1 MIMQMRKTEA
11 RESGSPMLSGVPTK
25 ESRRNFLTLTAKTA
39 AVIGSGAAVGFPRES
54 VALCMG
60 SDAAFWRSVKNSFM
74 IDPNLHYHNIG
85 GTGAVPR
92 HVVQNYDEYNKTI
105 ARNPNATYNITQM
118 RADIAPSFGATP
130 DEIVLTTNTTD
141 GMCMSLYGLDWNAGD
156 EIISTNME
164 HPGGNGPMS
173 SIALR
178 KGVVI
183 KRALLP
189 VGADAQPEDFV
200 NAFAA
205 QLTNKTKAICF
216 SHIPYLTGALL
227 PAKAL
232 CTWAREHN
240 LISIIDGAHVPGM
253 INVDFHDMGV
263 DLYAGS
269 GHKWQCGPHG
279 TGIWYVRNQTQ
290 SNPMALPMV
299 WGVLTSGNAVGSRFN
314 ADGSVR
320 NIGSF
325 LQSHG
330 HSNEP
335 EWQALTDSC
344 KFWDTIGRAKVDAY
358 VRGPTGLGAELRRR
372 VVATWGRSGLMNS
385 DHPDLVSG
393 ITTINPFRNKSDT
406 TKMTTLVSRLASD
419 FNMTTAL
426 RSFPTPSGGT
436 LTSVRVSTHLFHDS
450 RDLDYVMNAIQT
462 LAPQIDG

>member
-1 MIMQMRKTEA
+1 MRD
-11 RESGSPMLSGVPTK
+11 
-25 ESRRNFLTLTAKTA
+25 SRRDFLATA
-39 AVIGSGAAVGFPRES
+39 AKAVAAVGAGMSATFPRES
-54 VALCMG
+54 FALGSG
-60 SDAAFWRSVKNSFM
+60 SDAAFWRTVKESFM
-74 IDPNLHYHNIG
+74 IDPKIHYFNIG
-85 GTGAVPR
+85 GSGAVPR
-92 HVVQNYDEYNKTI
+92 HVVENYNLYNRTI
-105 ARNPNATYNITQM
+105 ARDPTATYNITQM

-141 GMCMSLYGLDWNAGD
+141 GMCMSLNGLDWSPGD

-164 HPGGNGPMS
+164 HPGGNGPM
-173 SIALR
+173 AHVAAR
-178 KGVVI
+178 KGVII

-189 VGADAQPEDFV
+189 VGADAQPQDFI

-205 QLTNKTKAICF
+205 HLTNNTKAICF
-216 SHIPYLTGALL
+216 SHIPFLTGALL

-232 CTWAREHN
+232 CTWARERN

-299 WGVLTSGNAVGSRFN
+299 WGVLVSGTANITSRYLPNGT
-314 ADGSVR
+314 VR

-344 KFWDTIGRAKVDAY
+344 KFWDEIGRAKIDAY
-358 VRGPTGLGAELRRR
+358 VRGLSMELKRR
-372 VVATWGRSGLMNS
+372 VVELWGRAGLMNS

-393 ITTINPFRNKSDT
+393 ITTINPFANKSDT
-406 TKMTTLVSRLASD
+406 TKMSALVSRLRSEY
-419 FNMTTAL
+419 NIVTAL
-426 RSFPTPSGGT
+426 RSFPVPTGGS
-436 LTSVRVSTHLFHDS
+436 LTSVRVSTHLFHDYG
-450 RDLDYVMNAIQT
+450 DLDYVMNAIQT
-462 LAPQIDG
+462 LAPQIDV

>member
-1 MIMQMRKTEA
+1 MRD
-11 RESGSPMLSGVPTK
+11 
-25 ESRRNFLTLTAKTA
+25 SRRDFLTMAGK
-39 AVIGSGAAVGFPRES
+39 AVAVAGAGLSASLPRTS
-54 VALCMG
+54 VALP
-60 SDAAFWRSVKNSFM
+60 SSTDAAFWMAVRQSFM
-74 IDPNLHYHNIG
+74 IDPKIHYHNIG

-92 HVVQNYDEYNKTI
+92 HVVDNYDLYNRTI
-105 ARNPNATYNITQM
+105 ARDPGATYSITQM
-118 RADIAPSFGATP
+118 RTDVAPGFGANA

-141 GMCMSLYGLDWNAGD
+141 GMCMSLNGLDWSPGD

-164 HPGGNGPMS
+164 HPGGNGPM
-173 SIALR
+173 AHVAAR

-183 KRALLP
+183 RRALLP
-189 VGADAQPEDFV
+189 VGADAQPQDFL

-205 QLTNKTKAICF
+205 QLTNNTKAICF

-232 CTWAREHN
+232 CTWARNHN

-253 INVDFHDMGV
+253 LNVDFHDMGV

-299 WGVLTSGNAVGSRFN
+299 WGVLVSGTANITSRFN
-314 ADGSVR
+314 PNGTVR

-344 KFWDTIGRAKVDAY
+344 KFWDQIGRAKIDAY
-358 VRGPTGLGAELRRR
+358 VRGLSTELKRR
-372 VVATWGRSGLMNS
+372 VVATWGRAGLMNS

-393 ITTINPFRNKSDT
+393 ITTINPFANKSDT
-406 TKMTTLVSRLASD
+406 TKMSTLVSRLRSD
-419 FNMTTAL
+419 YSIVTAL
-426 RSFPTPSGGT
+426 RTFPVPTGGS
-436 LTSVRVSTHLFHDS
+436 LTSVRVSTHLFHNYG
-450 RDLDYVMNAIQT
+450 DLDYVMNAIQA
-462 LAPQIDG
+462 LAPQIDV

>member
-1 MIMQMRKTEA
+1 MRET
-11 RESGSPMLSGVPTK
+11 
-25 ESRRNFLTLTAKTA
+25 RRDFLKTA
-39 AVIGSGAAVGFPRES
+39 AKAVAVVGAGMSASLPRES
-54 VALCMG
+54 VALAAG
-60 SDAAFWRSVKNSFM
+60 SDAAFWRTVKESFM
-74 IDPNLHYHNIG
+74 IDPKLHYHNIG

-92 HVVQNYDEYNKTI
+92 HVVENYNLYNRTI
-105 ARNPNATYNITQM
+105 ARDPNATYNITQM
-118 RADIAPSFGATP
+118 RADVAPAFGATP

-141 GMCMSLYGLDWNAGD
+141 GMCMSLHGLDWNAGD

-173 SIALR
+173 ATAAR
-178 KGVVI
+178 KGVII

-189 VGADAQPEDFV
+189 VGADAQPQEYVD
-200 NAFAA
+200 AFAA
-205 QLTNKTKAICF
+205 QLTPNTKAICF

-232 CTWAREHN
+232 CTWARERN

-253 INVDFHDMGV
+253 IDVDFHDMGV

-290 SNPMALPMV
+290 SNSMALPMV
-299 WGVLTSGNAVGSRFN
+299 WGVLTSGNAVSTRFN
-314 ADGSVR
+314 TNGTVR

-344 KFWDTIGRAKVDAY
+344 KFWDQIGRDKIDAY
-358 VRGPTGLGAELRRR
+358 VRGLSAELKRR
-372 VVATWGRSGLMNS
+372 VVAKWGRAGLMNP

-393 ITTINPFRNKSDT
+393 ITTINPFADKSDT
-406 TKMTTLVSRLASD
+406 AKMSALVSRLASE
-419 FNMTTAL
+419 FSITTAL
-426 RSFPTPSGGT
+426 RTFPRPTGGSF
-436 LTSVRVSTHLFHDS
+436 TSVRVSTHLFHDS
-450 RDLDYVMNAIQT
+450 GDLDYVMNAIET
-462 LAPQIDG
+462 LAPQIDV